1 MITIE
6 LKLKL
11 SEDSKITQNC
21 PHVYEINNTLL
32 KKPFEE
38 EKERNDKV
46 FQTEWKLKRINF
58 WDVVKAGKVNGKVNH
73 LN

>member
-38 EKERNDKV
+38 ETKREMIRY
-46 FQTEWKLKRINF
+46 FKLNE
-58 WDVVKAGKVNGKVNH
+58 N
-73 LN
+73 